1 MAGPQEDP
9 RLKATK
15 RKGLIIVH
23 TGDGK
28 GKTTAALGLA
38 MRAVG
43 NGFRVLMIQFIK
55 DDKQW
60 HYGELE
66 SAKKLEGLEIRPM
79 GEGFTWDTKNPE
91 KDRQK
96 AREAWEAGKAAIAS
110 GRYQMVIL
118 DELNYVMAYDYL
130 PVDEVVTFLKSK
142 PEEVHVVLTGRNAP
156 PALIEAADL
165 VTEMKQIKHPYYA
178 GVKAQKGIEY

>member
-1 MAGPQEDP
+1 
-9 RLKATK
+9 
-15 RKGLIIVH
+15 
-23 TGDGK
+23 
-28 GKTTAALGLA
+28 
-38 MRAVG
+38 
-43 NGFRVLMIQFIK
+43 MIQFIK

-96 AREAWEAGKAAIAS
+96 AREAWEAGKAAIVS
-110 GRYQMVIL
+110 GSYQMVIL

-130 PVDEVVTFLKSK
+130 PVDEVVAFLKSK

-178 GVKAQKGIEY
+178 GVKAQKGIEFYRVGAGFTPARSNEGGDQPLPYDNFIISPSPVLRRA